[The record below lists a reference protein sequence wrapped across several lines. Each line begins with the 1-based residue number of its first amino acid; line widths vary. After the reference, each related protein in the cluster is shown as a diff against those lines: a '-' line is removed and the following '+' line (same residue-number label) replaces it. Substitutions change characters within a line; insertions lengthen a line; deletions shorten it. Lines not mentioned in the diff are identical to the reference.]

1 MNEEYKTASAVFE
14 KYGLGEITGP
24 VEPVTGGLMHKMY
37 KVQTISGIYALKC
50 LNPDIM
56 KRPGALANFAAAED
70 LERLLE
76 EHGLPCIIA

>member
-37 KVQTISGIYALKC
+37 KVQTGSGTYALKC
-50 LNPDIM
+50 LNP
-56 KRPGALANFAAAED
+56 ETV
-70 LERLLE
+70 
-76 EHGLPCIIA
+76 